1 MLATQDPALWASL
14 MTIAGV
20 WLVTVMSP
28 GPNFLATVHTAV
40 RRSRTAGLLVVLG
53 ITLGTA
59 LWAAGSLL
67 GLGLL
72 FQTAAWLYLVV
83 KFAGAAYLILV
94 GIQILLSA
102 RKPVAVDEG
111 AATSETGWRA
121 FRLGL
126 LTDLSNPKAAAFFT
140 SLFAVTVPPEAP
152 LWFDLLVIFCVVAT
166 AGIWYALVAFAIV
179 LDPIAALYRHA
190 ARGITAVTGVVFVAL
205 GLRLAAER

>member
-1 MLATQDPALWASL
+1 MFASLDPALWASL
-14 MTIAGV
+14 ITIAGV

-40 RRSRTAGLLVVLG
+40 RRSRAAGLLVVLG
-53 ITLGTA
+53 ITLGTT

-83 KFAGAAYLILV
+83 KFAGAAYLIVV
-94 GIQILLSA
+94 GIRILISA
-102 RKPVAVDEG
+102 RKPLAVEEAVATGE
-111 AATSETGWRA
+111 SGWRV

-152 LWFDLLVIFCVVAT
+152 LWFDLLVVACVVAT
-166 AGIWYALVAFAIV
+166 AGAWYTLVAFTVV
-179 LDPIAALYRHA
+179 LDPVAALYRRS
-190 ARGITAVTGVVFVAL
+190 ARAVTAVTGAVFVAL

>member
-1 MLATQDPALWASL
+1 MFESLDPALWASL
-14 MTIAGV
+14 ITIAGV

-40 RRSRTAGLLVVLG
+40 NRSRAAGLLVVLG
-53 ITLGTA
+53 ITVGTA

-72 FQTAAWLYLVV
+72 FRTAAWLYLIV
-83 KFAGAAYLILV
+83 KFIGAAYLILV

-102 RKPVAVDEG
+102 RKPIVAEG
-111 AATSETGWRA
+111 SPGGNVSGWKA

-140 SLFAVTVPPEAP
+140 SLFAVTVPPQAP
-152 LWFDLLVIFCVVAT
+152 LWFDLLVIVCVVAT
-166 AGIWYALVAFAIV
+166 AGLWYALVACTVV
-179 LDPIAALYRHA
+179 LDPVSALYRRS
-190 ARGITAVTGVVFVAL
+190 ARAVTAVTGVVFVAL